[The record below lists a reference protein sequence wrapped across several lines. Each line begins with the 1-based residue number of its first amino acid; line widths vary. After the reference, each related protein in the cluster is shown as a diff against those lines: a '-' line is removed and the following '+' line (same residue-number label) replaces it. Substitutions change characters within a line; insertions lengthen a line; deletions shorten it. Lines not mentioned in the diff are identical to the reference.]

1 MLCAVRWYYA
11 PLTNTQLMPPP
22 TDKKKPPHVPSQ
34 PNVQVYLL
42 PIQQETQFSKGSTL
56 KFESVATDADGDLK
70 SHYITLTDSENRQAW
85 SWSEG
90 ILGGNRSISIKQGT
104 YTFNEEGTY
113 TLRAAC
119 DMRKAPNSWVV
130 SATLTLSIVAGVV
143 PGTGGGG
150 AGGAGGPVTPP
161 PVTPPPPPP
170 PPVDP
175 GPPPYDPPPV
185 IPSGP
190 ILDVPLPYA
199 AGPIPF
205 ALMGDSMYFDKS
217 GQGNPADL
225 VAAAAT
231 TATGETCTLKINASV
246 DGASSAYIV
255 DTPGL
260 LSAKCAAIKASGAK
274 VTLVRFGHND
284 SKVGVALVKEVFKAK
299 MQAICQ
305 ALVTEG
311 EQTVVLQYPINIQE
325 GSYNGLWTKASLQLL
340 ESYLPML
347 DQVCNQTTIRQG
359 NRSLF
364 VHFTTHPDQQFD
376 GVHPWYEGIA
386 ALANGDA
393 MGMKYALKPVASMPV
408 ARNQDGAVNAA
419 GYAAYWKTEDPRAWS
434 RHWGPTWQEKNPN
447 GTEDRDELF
456 TKELKYDS
464 QIYDRLGEGVPVPP
478 IDGSLQDPGHDM
490 HPVNC
495 AAQVIPRTDGPT
507 HPAVDPGVNNY
518 FFGLP
523 NYCVDPNDP
532 ANWNPDPYIRNLL
545 MLDHRQRTIRLND
558 DYWMS
563 LQGGDYNSD
572 GGTVTF
578 HSEDRINHCGLDKFQ
593 GSAQYNLCFALQ
605 PKRNSGGFLRD
616 STLWTLYAHLY
627 KRQDP
632 YGAAGEP
639 LATALSRLPSN
650 PIWSDRANFIN
661 SSEAWIDDAYGAGTT
676 QPLDTSRDG
685 DKFPVPVGGFLPGE
699 VPGPFAISTMNEFK
713 ASIVWDTNRHV
724 AKVVVFA
731 MQGWGL
737 PGHSPPYIGFSNE
750 GSWTK
755 CQRIDEF
762 DLFNMDGVR
771 VNFPTSICMATDATL
786 KPVNPDPG
794 LINLADAGQRAGYRN
809 SSLDNSGT
817 YSSFAR
823 SGCIAVASKT
833 EGEFLVYDCTAF
845 ILDIWNK
852 YLEPDQTTWQATQ
865 NAMNAGTFPSNW
877 QGGNAGLKPTLV
889 YSAKVTKP
897 TCLLASGGLTN
908 SHFGDWSADFEKIL
922 IGTESGLVHVC
933 SIAPFMDRYKFGYF
947 SGAPVQIY
955 GSFQVG
961 SVGCNITQMFWSR
974 FDSYYGQV
982 QAAGVMDEG
991 QNPQAFG
998 QSFFAVARADRAV
1011 YSYVTRFAGNR
1022 GVIGGMYRKITDKRI
1037 QDPVCAC
1044 VATRNLALHIGD
1056 YSQNIIHGIQFGGV
1070 SRGAIYDSARGVTIY
1085 GGFYSPPDPTGQKGW
1100 SYTGSFRVGGAPF
1113 RISLDNMN

>member
-1 MLCAVRWYYA
+1 
-11 PLTNTQLMPPP
+11 MPS
-22 TDKKKPPHVPSQ
+22 VP
-34 PNVQVYLL
+34 NIQVYLL
-42 PIQQETQFSKGSTL
+42 PIQKNTQFSKGSTL
-56 KFESVATDADGDLK
+56 KFESVATDTDGDLK
-70 SHYITLTDSENRQAW
+70 AHYIELLDASRRRAW

-90 ILGGNRSISIKQGT
+90 ILGGGGGISIKQGSF
-104 YTFNEEGTY
+104 TFTDEGTY
-113 TLRAAC
+113 TLRATC
-119 DMRKAPNSWVV
+119 DTNQSPNAWVI
-130 SATLTLSIVAGVV
+130 SATVDLSIISGVV

-150 AGGAGGPVTPP
+150 DAGGAGGPVTPP
-161 PVTPPPPPP
+161 VVVPPVEP

-185 IPSGP
+185 IPAGP

-205 ALMGDSMYFDKS
+205 ALLGDSMYFDKS
-217 GQGNPADL
+217 GQGNPANL

-231 TATGETCTLKINASV
+231 TATGETCTLALNASV

-255 DTPGL
+255 GTAGL
-260 LSAKCAAIKASGAK
+260 LTSTCAAIKASGAK

-284 SKVGVALVKEVFKAK
+284 SKVGVALTKEVFKAN
-299 MQAICQ
+299 MQTICD
-305 ALVTEG
+305 ALVTLG
-311 EQTVVLQYPINIQE
+311 EQTVILQYPINIQE
-325 GSYNGLWTKASLQLL
+325 GSYNGLWTKASLDLL
-340 ESYLPML
+340 SSYLPML

-376 GVHPWYEGIA
+376 GLHPWYEGIA

-408 ARNQDGAVNAA
+408 IKNQDGTINAA

-434 RHWGPTWQEKNPN
+434 RHWGPTWQEKNPS
-447 GTEDRDELF
+447 GAEDRDELF

-464 QIYDRLGEGVPVPP
+464 QIYDRLGEGIPVPP
-478 IDGSLQDPGHDM
+478 IDGSLNNPGHDM

-523 NYCVDPNDP
+523 NYCTDPNDP
-532 ANWNPDPYIRNLL
+532 ANDNPDPAVRVLL

-563 LQGGDYNSD
+563 LNGGDYNSD

-593 GSAQYNLCFALQ
+593 GSAQYNLCFAMQ
-605 PKRNSGGFLRD
+605 PKRNSGGFIRD
-616 STLWTLYAHLY
+616 SVPWTLYASLY

-639 LATALSRLPSN
+639 LATTLGRLPSN
-650 PIWSDRANFIN
+650 PVWSERANFIN

-685 DKFPVPVGGFLPGE
+685 NKFPVPVGGFLPGE
-699 VPGPFAISTMNEFK
+699 IPGPFAISTMNELK
-713 ASIVWDTNRHV
+713 ASIVWDTNTNPPH

-762 DLFNMDGVR
+762 ALVDEHGVPMK
-771 VNFPTSICMATDATL
+771 FPTAICMATDATL

-809 SSLDNSGT
+809 SSLDNAGT

-823 SGCIAVASKT
+823 NGCIGVISKT
-833 EGEFLVYDCTAF
+833 EDKFILFTCTNF

-852 YLEPDQTTWQATQ
+852 YLEPDQSTWQATQ
-865 NAMNAGTFPSNW
+865 DAMNAGTFPSNW
-877 QGGNAGLKPTLV
+877 QGGNASLKPTPV
-889 YSAKVTKP
+889 YSATVTKP

-908 SHFGDWSADFEKIL
+908 SHFGDWSGDFEKIL
-922 IGTESGLVHVC
+922 IGSESGLVSVC
-933 SIAPFMDRYKFGYF
+933 SIAPFMDRYLFGGF
-947 SGAPVQIY
+947 FPTQPPQIY

-961 SVGCNITQMFWSR
+961 SVGCNLTQLFWSR
-974 FDSYYGQV
+974 FDSYFGVV
-982 QAAGVMDEG
+982 QSAGVMDEG
-991 QNPQAFG
+991 SSPQPFG
-998 QSFFAVARADRAV
+998 QTFFAVARADRAV

-1056 YSQNIIHGIQFGGV
+1056 YSQNLVHGIQFGGV
-1070 SRGAIYDSARGVTIY
+1070 GRGPIYDSARGVTLY
-1085 GGFYSPPDPTGQKGW
+1085 GGFYAAPDPTGARGW
-1100 SYTGSFRVGGAPF
+1100 GYTGVLRVAGSPF
-1113 RISLDNMN
+1113 RISLDNIN